1 MFRSISTVSL
11 DSKGR
16 VVVPARHRDVLMT
29 VAAGRVVLTADPSRC
44 LLLYPLS
51 EWEPIEKKLNGLS
64 DFNSRT
70 RSLKQLMVG
79 YAHDMDMDGAGRIL
93 LPPMLRKFAD
103 LDKNVVLV
111 GQGNKV
117 ELWNEERWEMRVAEA
132 RTFSDDEMPPELEG
146 FTL

>member
-79 YAHDMDMDGAGRIL
+79 YAHDMEMDGAGRIL
-93 LPPMLRKFAD
+93 LPPMLRKFAE